1 MTNILRA
8 ASFAAVIISAAGT
21 FIATD
26 PGFASDASAQDVTP
40 VLTIDPS
47 LVDTALVSNV
57 EQTGPAEGSET
68 AKKSSATPE
77 EASAIQAA
85 IAAAEA
91 DAGKLNAKIE
101 AASLADLV
109 AKMPVPDTL
118 DAETTCLAGTIYFES
133 KGESLAGQLAVGR
146 VVLNR
151 AESPRFPNTICGV
164 VYQRSQFSFVR
175 GGRMPSINTGS
186 IAWRRAVAIAQIAR
200 GDLWANPAKGAL
212 FFHASR
218 VSPGWRLTRV
228 AQVDNHIF
236 YR

>member
-8 ASFAAVIISAAGT
+8 ASIAAVIISAAGT

-26 PGFASDASAQDVTP
+26 PGFASDAANRSNVPVLHIDRAAIDQSAEAIQTTAASSEGSNASIVAPSAIEDAIADAEAVATTP
-40 VLTIDPS
+40 V
-47 LVDTALVSNV
+47 A
-57 EQTGPAEGSET
+57 
-68 AKKSSATPE
+68 
-77 EASAIQAA
+77 
-85 IAAAEA
+85 
-91 DAGKLNAKIE
+91 

-109 AKMPVPDTL
+109 ASTPIPDTL
-118 DAETTCLAGTIYFES
+118 DAETRCLAGAIYFES
-133 KGESLAGQLAVGR
+133 KGETLAGQLAVGR

-151 AESPRFPNTICGV
+151 VASSRFPNTACGV

-175 GGRMPSINTGS
+175 GGSMPDINTAS
-186 IAWRRAVAIAQIAR
+186 NAWNRAVAIAQIAKSEIW
-200 GDLWANPAKGAL
+200 DSPAKGAL

-218 VSPGWRLTRV
+218 VSPGWRLTRI